1 LGGVALVVLALAL
14 GGGQAWLAGLKPKME
29 ARASQMLGVT
39 VEVGSVGP
47 GWSRGPVLLAR
58 EMVIRAPHVLRL
70 EEVLI
75 APHVGQGHVQ
85 SSFSVSLRGGRLRPS
100 EFSALLGLFDG
111 AGDLA
116 GVDITHLGLL
126 LGGSVMEGLSGS
138 LARDDQGRGVLVLRD
153 ASGRYSLTAHQGAG
167 GLVARISASPGVLPL
182 LGGVEVGP
190 MELAG
195 FLGDDGFKGGE
206 WSLTA
211 LGGRLEGSVVLGW
224 SNPVVLAAALRMT
237 SLDAGQVLRVR
248 HPKARAEG
256 AVAGT
261 LRMSAQAESWDALA
275 AHLTLEGPIQLERGA
290 FKGMDLGLA
299 VRERGAGPI
308 SGGETRFEALRGRV
322 RVDPQGGSFVVERL
336 EAGALSASG
345 RLITNA
351 SEELS
356 GSWLATVRVPGRA
369 ALSYPMSVTGS
380 VAAPQLRMEGVAGG

>member
-1 LGGVALVVLALAL
+1 
-14 GGGQAWLAGLKPKME
+14 M
-29 ARASQMLGVT
+29 
-39 VEVGSVGP
+39 
-47 GWSRGPVLLAR
+47 
-58 EMVIRAPHVLRL
+58 
-70 EEVLI
+70 
-75 APHVGQGHVQ
+75 
-85 SSFSVSLRGGRLRPS
+85 RPS
-100 EFSALLGLFDG
+100 EIAALLGLFAG

-116 GVDITHLGLL
+116 GVEITHLGLL
-126 LGGSVMEGLSGS
+126 LGGSVMEGLSGTM
-138 LARDDQGRGVLVLRD
+138 ARDDQGRGELILRD
-153 ASGRYSLTAHQGAG
+153 ATGRYALTAHQGAG
-167 GLVARISASPGVLPL
+167 GLMVRISASPGALPL

-190 MELAG
+190 MELTG
-195 FLGDDGFKGGE
+195 FLGDDGFKGGQ
-206 WSLTA
+206 WSLIA
-211 LGGRLEGSVVLGW
+211 LGGRLEGSLVLGW
-224 SNPVVLAAALRMT
+224 SNPVVLTGALTMT

-261 LRMSAQAESWDALA
+261 LRISAQAESWDALA

-351 SEELS
+351 VEELS

-380 VAAPQLRMEGVAGG
+380 VVAPQLHMGGAAGG